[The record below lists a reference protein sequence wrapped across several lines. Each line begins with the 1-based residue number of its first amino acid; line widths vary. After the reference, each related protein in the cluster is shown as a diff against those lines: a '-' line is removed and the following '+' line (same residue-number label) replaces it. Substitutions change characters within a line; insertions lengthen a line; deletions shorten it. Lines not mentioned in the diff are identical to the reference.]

1 MKEIKTVG
9 LVGLGAVGAL
19 YAERMISSGADL
31 SVIVDEQR
39 KARYA
44 REGVYVNGVRVDF
57 PYVTPN
63 DAKPV
68 DLLLIVTKEGG
79 LLGAMETASGFIG
92 EDTLII
98 SLLNGVTSEGIVAQ
112 RFGEKNV
119 LYSVAQGMD
128 AVKEGN
134 RLTYVHPGQIV
145 LGEREPGEI
154 SVRVQ
159 MVADYLNAHGVKVTP
174 VSDMVR
180 RQWGKLMLNVGL
192 NQACMVY
199 ECDYG
204 GVQRP
209 GEARETMLAAIKI
222 GQVIFGIDQWSG
234 IIITSIASI
243 IYSALGGFRGAIYTD
258 FFLFILIMV
267 GAVVGRVYALG
278 HPDVGGFSA
287 MMSNPVVQKH
297 LSFIPD
303 VNNTDLFVAIFVI
316 PIAIQWWNVWYPGSE
331 PGGGGYIVQRM
342 LSAKSENHCV
352 GGSVL
357 YQVINYAIRPWPWYL
372 TAFASLIVFPDLA
385 SLQKAFPH
393 INPAL
398 VKGDLA
404 YPAMLTFVPNGWL
417 GVVAASMMGALFST
431 VAAHLS
437 MGSNYI
443 ANDFWKR
450 FVNPNAT
457 EKELIVV
464 GRWTVVALMVM
475 TAGIAP
481 LLSSAGAV
489 FNLILQIGAGTGL
502 IYLLRWF
509 WMRINAW
516 SEITA
521 MAVSFVVAV
530 FLQLVY
536 PHLDLPALQ
545 SWHRLIIVMV
555 ITTAAWVGVTLL
567 TPPTD
572 AAKRAAFQNKI
583 RANGHDIAW
592 GMLAMSVACVAIY
605 SMMFAVGYWI
615 YGKTSMASVMTAI
628 SVVAGILLFPVL
640 RNLNSKGDK

>member
-1 MKEIKTVG
+1 MKMNVLLNSWDWTAIAVFFAVLIGIALVCSRKAGKDAKDFFLSGRSMPWWLIGVSMCAASTSTNSANMFAEFIRNSGLSENWKWWAFLLTGMMTVFVYSKLWVRSGAKSDIEFYELRYSGKAAAFLRGFRSIYLGIVFNVITTG
-9 LVGLGAVGAL
+9 LV
-19 YAERMISSGADL
+19 
-31 SVIVDEQR
+31 
-39 KARYA
+39 
-44 REGVYVNGVRVDF
+44 
-57 PYVTPN
+57 
-63 DAKPV
+63 
-68 DLLLIVTKEGG
+68 
-79 LLGAMETASGFIG
+79 
-92 EDTLII
+92 
-98 SLLNGVTSEGIVAQ
+98 
-112 RFGEKNV
+112 
-119 LYSVAQGMD
+119 
-128 AVKEGN
+128 
-134 RLTYVHPGQIV
+134 
-145 LGEREPGEI
+145 
-154 SVRVQ
+154 
-159 MVADYLNAHGVKVTP
+159 
-174 VSDMVR
+174 
-180 RQWGKLMLNVGL
+180 
-192 NQACMVY
+192 
-199 ECDYG
+199 
-204 GVQRP
+204 
-209 GEARETMLAAIKI
+209 MLAAIKI
-222 GQVIFGIDQWSG
+222 GQVLFGVDQWTV
-234 IIITSIASI
+234 IIVTSVASI

-258 FFLFILIMV
+258 FFLFMIIMI
-267 GAVVGRVYALG
+267 GAVVGMVYALG

-297 LSFIPD
+297 LSFVPD
-303 VNNTDLFVAIFVI
+303 ANNTDLFVAVFVI

-352 GGSVL
+352 AGSVL

-393 INPAL
+393 INPSL

-417 GVVAASMMGALFST
+417 GVVAAAMMGALFST

-450 FVNPNAT
+450 FVNPDAT

-536 PHLDLPALQ
+536 PHLGLPPLQ
-545 SWHRLIIVMV
+545 PWHRLILVMV

-567 TPPTD
+567 TPPTE

-592 GMLAMSVACVAIY
+592 GLLAMSVASAGIY
-605 SMMFAVGYWI
+605 SMMFAAGYWI
-615 YGKTSMASVMTAI
+615 YGRPLIASVMTA
-628 SVVAGILLFPVL
+628 VAVFAGCMLCPILK
-640 RNLNSKGDK
+640 NLNSKGK